1 MRSVDTNVAL
11 RLILRD
17 DERQAQIVESLL
29 GEGFTL
35 GHTVL
40 LETIWVMNTWS
51 GWQRPQIA
59 DAMHDL
65 ISLPAV
71 QVDCADQISWALQKY
86 VSGAD
91 FADMLHLALSGGA
104 DAFSTFDRKIARYAD
119 DQVIPVETLR

>member
-11 RLILRD
+11 RLIFRD

-29 GEGFTL
+29 GDGFML

-40 LETIWVMNTWS
+40 LETIWVLNTLS
-51 GWQRPQIA
+51 GWNRHRIA

-65 ISLPAV
+65 ISLPTV
-71 QVDCADQISWALQKY
+71 QVNCADQISWALQKY
-86 VSGAD
+86 MSGAD

-104 DAFSTFDRKIARYAD
+104 DAFSTFDRKIVRYAND
-119 DQVIPVETLR
+119 SIIPVETLG

>member
-1 MRSVDTNVAL
+1 MRSVDTNLAL

-17 DERQAQIVESLL
+17 DERQAQIVEGLL
-29 GEGFTL
+29 GDGFML
-35 GHTVL
+35 VHTVL
-40 LETIWVMNTWS
+40 LETIWVMTTGS
-51 GWQRPQIA
+51 GWQRPRIA
-59 DAMHDL
+59 DAMNDL
-65 ISLPAV
+65 ISLPGV

-86 VSGAD
+86 ASGAD